1 MSGITPPIWRRTT
14 ARLIASTFLFMDFP
28 LDAEFLGL
36 QGKARSTGTLVTQA
50 EEVETDGS
58 VPGHN
63 R

>member
-1 MSGITPPIWRRTT
+1 
-14 ARLIASTFLFMDFP
+14 MDFP

-36 QGKARSTGTLVTQA
+36 QGKARSTVALVTQA
-50 EEVETDGS
+50 EEVETDGA